1 MSDGLFKCLFDDH
14 NRVAEQLHEMG
25 WRAPNDAQWSK
36 LKIWCEGI
44 SLDWELMS
52 LSRDASRH
60 DASDLRSKLAVA
72 VEALEGIAKKSMCPC
87 WIVPGM
93 GSGQDY
99 KWKGCEPH
107 LSDDPMEYC
116 ICCEA
121 HEALAKIRGEK

>member
-72 VEALEGIAKKSMCPC
+72 VEALERLSYLWSHDHDDGIEKE
-87 WIVPGM
+87 IV
-93 GSGQDY
+93 
-99 KWKGCEPH
+99 K
-107 LSDDPMEYC
+107 
-116 ICCEA
+116 
-121 HEALAKIRGEK
+121 EALAKIRS